1 MISRRLK
8 TWINLVLIGAVVV
21 DLVLSTTCLFFP
33 ETWFRVFHGAPY
45 IDPQAL
51 LRRTGAVWA
60 AFTLLQLIALV
71 RWKKDPWWLVL
82 VAGVR
87 LTELFSDWTYLY
99 MAQSVTSQGRVGL
112 FIAPPSNL
120 VMGWF
125 FINAYLKIMKDKYG
139 PGAA

>member
-1 MISRRLK
+1 
-8 TWINLVLIGAVVV
+8 
-21 DLVLSTTCLFFP
+21 
-33 ETWFRVFHGAPY
+33 VFHGAPY

-51 LRRTGAVWA
+51 LRRTGAVWV
-60 AFTLLQLIALV
+60 AFTLLQLIALI
-71 RWKKDPWWLVL
+71 RWQKDPWWLVL

-99 MAQSVTSQGRVGL
+99 MAQSVTPQGRVGL

-125 FINAYLKIMKDKYG
+125 FVSAYLKIMKDRYG
-139 PGAA
+139 PGAV